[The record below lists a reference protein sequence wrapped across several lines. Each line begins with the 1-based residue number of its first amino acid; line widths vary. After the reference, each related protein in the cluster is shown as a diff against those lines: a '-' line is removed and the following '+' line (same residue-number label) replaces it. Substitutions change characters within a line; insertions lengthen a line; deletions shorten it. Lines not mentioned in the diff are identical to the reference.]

1 MLSRNRTLLCRQA
14 RMRHGVNATR
24 LVLATLIWLLA
35 GCSSK
40 AALEAAPTQNA
51 PTQNAAAEPS
61 ASAASTPP
69 AAMALTASQQAQQQ
83 AATVAM
89 GEHRYQDA
97 IVLLQTLPDD
107 ESGYLT
113 AVAWYRLNQLDNAST
128 QLERLLPA
136 APASPQAATTEYDA
150 TIRAA
155 ALNLRGLIA
164 KQQGAFRQAER
175 DFLAAIATAPRFAAP
190 ERNLGIL
197 YELFLANPEQAA
209 LHYKRYVELTHDSS
223 VQRWLDTLPKTPRS
237 GAATADDAPAG
248 NGSVS
253 TASEAL

>member
-51 PTQNAAAEPS
+51 AIEPS
-61 ASAASTPP
+61 ASTASTPP
-69 AAMALTASQQAQQQ
+69 ALSASQQAQQQ

-175 DFLAAIATAPRFAAP
+175 DFLAAIATAPQFAAP

-248 NGSVS
+248 EGAVS
-253 TASEAL
+253 TASESQ